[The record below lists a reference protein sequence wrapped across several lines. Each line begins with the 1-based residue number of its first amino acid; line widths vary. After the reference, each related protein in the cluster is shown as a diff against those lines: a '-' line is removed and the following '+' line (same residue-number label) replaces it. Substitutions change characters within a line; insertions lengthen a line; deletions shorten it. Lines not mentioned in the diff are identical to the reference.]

1 MKSIGIDLGT
11 TTISINVVEDSGPR
25 VWRKLTLPND
35 GFLATD
41 HPWERVQDP
50 DRIVH
55 RAKTALEELLAEETD
70 IGSIGL
76 TGQMHGIVYVDE
88 QGRGV
93 SPLYTWQDGRGDL
106 PDFEGKSVCQLL
118 REQQGIKAASGYGVI
133 THLYLLKKGLVPPQ
147 AVSFC
152 TIADYLG
159 MALTGRTRP
168 LLHGSQAASLGLFQ
182 GETLTFREDLVRP
195 WGMDPSFFPEVT
207 GELKLLGEFR
217 GIPVSVSL
225 GDNQASFFGSVRRAE
240 DTLLV
245 NVGTGAQISVLFP
258 RFVDLPGLEARPFLG
273 NTVLLVGATLCGGA
287 AYAALEGF
295 FREYAVAA
303 GAPDVPQYAV
313 MQSLLEA
320 QEDLSS
326 PWQVRTTFSGTREN
340 PREAG
345 SIQGIRRE
353 NFHPAQLIRGVLSGM
368 AQELYQLYE
377 TMHRE
382 LGVSRSLLV
391 ASGNGV
397 RQNAFLQTI
406 LAHRFQMPLELV
418 ENQEEAAFGAAISAL
433 AAIGKLSPEK
443 WLGMRES
450 TL

>member
-55 RAKTALEELLAEETD
+55 RAKTALEELLAEEKD
-70 IGSIGL
+70 LGSIGL

-133 THLYLLKKGLVPPQ
+133 THLYLLKKGLMPSQ

-195 WGMDPSFFPEVT
+195 WGMDPSFPGGHWRIEA
-207 GELKLLGEFR
+207 LGRIPGDSCQCVLRRQPGQLFR
-217 GIPVSVSL
+217 ICTPG
-225 GDNQASFFGSVRRAE
+225 RRKPSWS
-240 DTLLV
+240 TW
-245 NVGTGAQISVLFP
+245 G
-258 RFVDLPGLEARPFLG
+258 
-273 NTVLLVGATLCGGA
+273 
-287 AYAALEGF
+287 
-295 FREYAVAA
+295 
-303 GAPDVPQYAV
+303 
-313 MQSLLEA
+313 
-320 QEDLSS
+320 
-326 PWQVRTTFSGTREN
+326 
-340 PREAG
+340 
-345 SIQGIRRE
+345 QG
-353 NFHPAQLIRGVLSGM
+353 
-368 AQELYQLYE
+368 
-377 TMHRE
+377 
-382 LGVSRSLLV
+382 
-391 ASGNGV
+391 
-397 RQNAFLQTI
+397 
-406 LAHRFQMPLELV
+406 HRFPCFSPDLWICR
-418 ENQEEAAFGAAISAL
+418 AW
-433 AAIGKLSPEK
+433 KLGLSWETRCC
-443 WLGMRES
+443 W
-450 TL
+450 